1 MKSPAQEVKIRF
13 NDEFLP
19 LQNSATKIF
28 ALIDIEKMKFIEMQQ
43 ANQGYDFYWC
53 SKKDNIEYQLRGDSW
68 YPEKPQSIISVELIG
83 GKGTFARATELVSL
97 ATTAGWHAELI
108 VKGTN
113 YGKI

>member
-1 MKSPAQEVKIRF
+1 MKSPAHKVKIRF

-28 ALIDIEKMKFIEMQQ
+28 ALIDIEKMKFIEIQQ

-53 SKKDNIEYQLRGDSW
+53 SKKDNIEYRLRGDSW
-68 YPEKPQSIISVELIG
+68 EPEKPQSIISVELIG
-83 GKGTFARATELVSL
+83 GKGTLAVAAELVRL
-97 ATTAGWHAELI
+97 ATAAGFHAELI

-113 YGKI
+113 YCKI